1 LGKIDLRD
9 CFLVFFFLVFL
20 VFLSRGGSFRRREE
34 KKKTEKRFPFR
45 SFVLSLSKKKTK
57 KKKVLSTSTERV
69 AIDLA
74 KRLHFYRKSSSSLS
88 LFLSVFVLST
98 RVSKSPSSLTTTIF
112 NSLLKKKTV
121 SSRKQR
127 VNSIVRMADQ
137 AAVSKALEEAIKN
150 AQECVDDCAA
160 NWDVVEEISAAQA
173 HAKKEPAAVDAE
185 ISKEDLAFIKA
196 SQDALKAAKSGEM
209 DKAVLE
215 SIETASKSLGKVQ
228 GKVKESAR
236 LKELSKSLEAALK
249 AAKEC
254 TEDCAVEWETVE
266 EISDAKEREQAKGN

>member
-1 LGKIDLRD
+1 MN
-9 CFLVFFFLVFL
+9 
-20 VFLSRGGSFRRREE
+20 
-34 KKKTEKRFPFR
+34 T
-45 SFVLSLSKKKTK
+45 
-57 KKKVLSTSTERV
+57 
-69 AIDLA
+69 
-74 KRLHFYRKSSSSLS
+74 
-88 LFLSVFVLST
+88 
-98 RVSKSPSSLTTTIF
+98 
-112 NSLLKKKTV
+112 
-121 SSRKQR
+121 
-127 VNSIVRMADQ
+127 IVRMADQ